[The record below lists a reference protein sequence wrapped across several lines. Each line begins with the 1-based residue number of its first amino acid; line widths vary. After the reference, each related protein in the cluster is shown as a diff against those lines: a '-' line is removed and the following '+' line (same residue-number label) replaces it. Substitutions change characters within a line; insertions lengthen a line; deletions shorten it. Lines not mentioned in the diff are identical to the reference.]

1 MKMIFPY
8 TENEFVKL
16 ILKVKCNMEKIKP
29 EKALEML
36 RKKGVDISLEQAAQ
50 VLELLRK
57 FANIM
62 VSQYLAS
69 QKEVK

>member
-1 MKMIFPY
+1 MKIVFSY

-16 ILKVKCNMEKIKP
+16 ILKVRYKMEKIKP

-69 QKEVK
+69 QRRK

>member
-1 MKMIFPY
+1 
-8 TENEFVKL
+8 
-16 ILKVKCNMEKIKP
+16 MEKIKP

-36 RKKGVDISLEQAAQ
+36 KKKGVDISLEQAAQ

-62 VSQYLAS
+62 VSQHLEG
-69 QKEVK
+69 QRRR

>member
-1 MKMIFPY
+1 
-8 TENEFVKL
+8 
-16 ILKVKCNMEKIKP
+16 MEKIKP

-62 VSQYLAS
+62 VSQYLAN
-69 QKEVK
+69 QKEIK

>member
-1 MKMIFPY
+1 
-8 TENEFVKL
+8 
-16 ILKVKCNMEKIKP
+16 MEKLKP

-62 VSQYLAS
+62 VSQYLER
-69 QKEVK
+69 QRRG

>member
-1 MKMIFPY
+1 
-8 TENEFVKL
+8 
-16 ILKVKCNMEKIKP
+16 MEKIKP

-36 RKKGVDISLEQAAQ
+36 NKKGVDISLEQAAQ

-62 VSQYLAS
+62 VSQHLEG
-69 QKEVK
+69 KRRG

>member
-1 MKMIFPY
+1 MKIVFSY

-16 ILKVKCNMEKIKP
+16 ILKVRYKMEKIKP

>member
-1 MKMIFPY
+1 
-8 TENEFVKL
+8 
-16 ILKVKCNMEKIKP
+16 MEKIKP

-36 RKKGVDISLEQAAQ
+36 KKKGLDISLEQAAQ

-62 VSQYLAS
+62 VSQHLEG
-69 QKEVK
+69 QRRG

>member
-1 MKMIFPY
+1 
-8 TENEFVKL
+8 
-16 ILKVKCNMEKIKP
+16 MEKIKQ

-36 RKKGVDISLEQAAQ
+36 RKKGVDISLEQTAQ

-62 VSQYLAS
+62 VSQYLES
-69 QKEVK
+69 QRRG

>member
-1 MKMIFPY
+1 
-8 TENEFVKL
+8 
-16 ILKVKCNMEKIKP
+16 MEKIKS

-69 QKEVK
+69 QKGVK

>member
-16 ILKVKCNMEKIKP
+16 ILKVKCKMEKIKP

-62 VSQYLAS
+62 VSQYLER
-69 QKEVK
+69 QRRG